1 MSQRKVYL
9 AIDAHAR
16 HCVLGCMDA
25 QGHFERSWRFTTCE
39 QELIRHVEQI
49 QAGKKILAIE
59 EGTLTNW
66 IAQTLRSCVTEIV
79 IADPKENP
87 LISKN
92 AMKGDK
98 VDVRQLCR
106 LLRLGELKQVYHS
119 EEDDRVIFKAAVK
132 QYIDLR
138 NQVSELKRK
147 IKAKFRYWGIQDIDG
162 TKVYSPQKRNEYL
175 GRIKHTAVKNQLR
188 RLYVM
193 MDTALHVQE
202 LSRQEAKRLA
212 RKYPEIAEFKKI
224 PGIGDIGAMVFDAYI
239 QTPHRFTRKSTLWR
253 YCRLAVTDR
262 TSDGKPLGYKK
273 LDKNGNSEL
282 KAMSYRAFLTA
293 MRVCRV
299 NEVRQFFDDSYRVT
313 HNYQHARLNTQRKII
328 SVLHGIWRKGEAYRA
343 ELFLGSD

>member
-25 QGHFERSWRFTTCE
+25 QGHFERCWGFTTCE
-39 QELIRHVEQI
+39 QELIRHVEGI
-49 QAGKKILAIE
+49 QAGIKILVIE

-66 IAQTLRSCVTEIV
+66 IAQTLRSYVTEVV

-98 VDVRQLCR
+98 VDVKQLCR
-106 LLRLGELKQVYHS
+106 LLRLGELKRVYHS

-138 NQVSELKRK
+138 NQESELKRK

-162 TKVYSPQKRNEYL
+162 TKVYHPQKRNEYL
-175 GRIKHTAVKNQLR
+175 GRIKHAAVKNQLR
-188 RLYVM
+188 RLYTM
-193 MDTALHVQE
+193 MDTAMHVQE
-202 LSRQEAKRLA
+202 LSLQEAKRLA
-212 RKYPEIAEFKKI
+212 RKYPEIAEFKKV
-224 PGIGDIGAMVFDAYI
+224 PGIGDIGAMIFDAYI

-262 TSDGKPLGYKK
+262 TSDGKPLGYKR

-282 KAMSYRAFLTA
+282 KAMSYRAFLAA

-299 NEVRQFFDDSYRVT
+299 NEVRQFFDNSYRVT

-343 ELFLGSD
+343 EHFLGSD